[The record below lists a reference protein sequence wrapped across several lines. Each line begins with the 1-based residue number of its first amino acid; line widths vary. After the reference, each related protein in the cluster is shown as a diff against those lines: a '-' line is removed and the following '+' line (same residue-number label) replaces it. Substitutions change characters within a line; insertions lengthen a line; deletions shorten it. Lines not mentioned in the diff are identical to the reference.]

1 MQAGPFTFGFGL
13 RGQRA
18 PNALTRPAERRDK
31 PRFRPSGSG
40 RDAFVDDSVNHPRAP
55 AFPMRGIDRDAPH
68 APFSFDA
75 ALRRPPPGG
84 EPSGPQPPPCLP
96 TGHQPEQG
104 SVYSGLRPGP
114 RRAIVAEAA
123 RRQAA
128 RASRLASPK
137 RPLAEAGTHG
147 QGGFGLLS
155 PERLMARSSSS
166 SYEPPP
172 PERIVCESPAAAQ
185 RRRAAARLRRAGR
198 EALSSPAVAPSAAA
212 AAAAACDIT
221 AGSPAA
227 LRLLRQQQSLRT
239 QLAGLDER
247 ERQLESRREPSSN
260 R

>member
-40 RDAFVDDSVNHPRAP
+40 RDVFVDDVNRPRAP

-96 TGHQPEQG
+96 TGHHPEQG

-137 RPLAEAGTHG
+137 RPAAGPG
-147 QGGFGLLS
+147 PGGFGLLS
-155 PERLMARSSSS
+155 PERLMVRSSSS

-198 EALSSPAVAPSAAA
+198 EALGSPAAAPSAAA
-212 AAAAACDIT
+212 VAAAAAAGELT
-221 AGSPAA
+221 GSPAA

-247 ERQLESRREPSSN
+247 ERQLESRREPASDD